1 MFTLRVYNAV
11 SSKGLDLFSSEHF
24 VRDDDHPAPDLI
36 VLRSE
41 NLHQIEIPDSVRAI
55 GRAGAGVNNIP
66 VPEMTERGVFV
77 FNTPGAN
84 ANAVRELV
92 LGALLMSARNLPQAW
107 EYTRNLTTEGD
118 ALHKEVEAGKKR
130 FAGSELPGRTI
141 GIVGLGAIGRAVA
154 EGAIALGMKVV
165 GYDPVLTVDGAWA
178 LPAGIERARDV
189 NDLVRK
195 SDFVSCHVPLNDHT
209 RGMINADVLADAR
222 PGITV
227 LNFARDEVV
236 DDDAVRDALESG
248 RVFRY
253 LTDFPTAQLKNRD
266 DVIALP
272 HLGAST
278 AEAEENCAIMV
289 ANQLCEFLLDGHVTN
304 SVNFPG
310 IRLGRGSPHRL
321 FVANANVPN
330 MVGQISTAMADAGL
344 NIHDMI
350 NQSRGDVA
358 CTVVDVDSD
367 LPAAVIDKISGIEG
381 VLRAFSVQA

>member
-1 MFTLRVYNAV
+1 MYKLRVYNAV
-11 SSKGLDLFSSEHF
+11 SSKGLGLFTADQF
-24 VRDDDHPAPDLI
+24 VRDDDHPEPDLI

-41 NLHQIEIPDSVRAI
+41 NLHDVEIPESVRAI

-66 VPEMTERGVFV
+66 VPEMTERGIFV

-92 LGALLMSARNLPQAW
+92 IGALLMSARNLPQAW
-107 EYTRNLTTEGD
+107 DYTRALMSEGE

-130 FAGSELPGRTI
+130 FAGCELPGRTM
-141 GIVGLGAIGRAVA
+141 GIVGLGAIGRTVA

-165 GYDPVLTVDGAWA
+165 GYDPVLTVEGAWA
-178 LPAGIERARDV
+178 LPAGIQRARDV
-189 NDLVRK
+189 NDLVRR
-195 SDFVSCHVPLNDHT
+195 SDFVSFHVPLNDAT
-209 RGMINADVLADAR
+209 RGMVNESVLADAKK
-222 PGITV
+222 GITV
-227 LNFARDEVV
+227 LNFARDQVV
-236 DDDAVRDALESG
+236 DESAMAGALESG
-248 RVFRY
+248 QVFRY
-253 LTDFPTAQLKNRD
+253 LTDFPSAELKNRD

-278 AEAEENCAIMV
+278 AEAEENCAVMV
-289 ANQLCEFLLDGHVTN
+289 ANQLREFLLDGQVTN

-310 IRLGRGSPHRL
+310 ISLSRGSPHRL

-344 NIHDMI
+344 NIHDMM

-358 CTVVDVDSD
+358 CTVVDVDSA
-367 LPAAVIDKISGIEG
+367 LPSPVIDKIAAIDG
-381 VLRAFSVQA
+381 VLRAFSV

>member
-1 MFTLRVYNAV
+1 MLKLRVYNAV
-11 SSKGLDLFSSEHF
+11 SSKGLDLLSTEHF
-24 VRDDDHPAPDLI
+24 VRDDDHPEPDLI
-36 VLRSE
+36 ILRSQ
-41 NLHQIEIPDSVRAI
+41 NLHDVEIPKSVRAI

-66 VPEMTERGVFV
+66 VPQMTERGVFV

-92 LGALLMSARNLPQAW
+92 IAALLMSARNLPQAW
-107 EYTRNLTTEGD
+107 DYTRNLTSEGD

-165 GYDPVLTVDGAWA
+165 GYDPVLTVEGAWA

-209 RGMINADVLADAR
+209 RGMINDKVLADAR

-236 DDDAVRDALESG
+236 DEASVEAALDSGAVA
-248 RVFRY
+248 RY
-253 LTDFPTAQLKNRD
+253 LTDFPSARLKNRD
-266 DVIALP
+266 DVISLP

-289 ANQLCEFLLDGHVTN
+289 AQQLSEFLLHGQVRN

-310 IRLGRGSPHRL
+310 VQLSRGTPHRL

-344 NIHDMI
+344 NIHDMM

-367 LPAAVIDKISGIEG
+367 LPPSVIEKIGAIDG
-381 VLRAFSVQA
+381 VLRAFSL